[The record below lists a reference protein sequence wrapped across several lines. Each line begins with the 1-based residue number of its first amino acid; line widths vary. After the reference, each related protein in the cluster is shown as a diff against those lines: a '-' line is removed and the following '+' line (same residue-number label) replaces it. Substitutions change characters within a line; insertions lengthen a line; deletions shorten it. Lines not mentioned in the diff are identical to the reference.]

1 MLTNKQKRFLRAKSH
16 AVQPIF
22 QVGKG
27 GVNQNMVVQINEA
40 LEARELI
47 KISVLQNCLDDKHHV
62 AEEIV
67 NQTRSFLVQ
76 VIGNMI
82 ILYKPSKENKQ
93 IELPGR

>member
-47 KISVLQNCLDDKHHV
+47 KISVLQNCLDDKHYV